1 MYTRMDDGT
10 SIMLLS
16 WTDRPIQLQFGTL
29 KSDER
34 AILKTWSISVEIS
47 NDSRY
52 PWINARA
59 SASVDMCLM
68 DS

>member
-1 MYTRMDDGT
+1 MHTRMDDGT
-10 SIMLLS
+10 
-16 WTDRPIQLQFGTL
+16 PIIYCHGQERQIILHFGTL
-29 KSDER
+29 TSDE
-34 AILKTWSISVEIS
+34 WSISVGIS

-52 PWINARA
+52 PWINAKA